1 MVGWIASYNPDYSY
15 VGDDS
20 HLLAV
25 CDVTVVEFEL
35 LCGGKIQR
43 YGEDGDDE
51 TDSEWEAEE
60 N

>member
-1 MVGWIASYNPDYSY
+1 M
-15 VGDDS
+15 GDNS

-25 CDVTVVEFEL
+25 CDVTVEEFEL